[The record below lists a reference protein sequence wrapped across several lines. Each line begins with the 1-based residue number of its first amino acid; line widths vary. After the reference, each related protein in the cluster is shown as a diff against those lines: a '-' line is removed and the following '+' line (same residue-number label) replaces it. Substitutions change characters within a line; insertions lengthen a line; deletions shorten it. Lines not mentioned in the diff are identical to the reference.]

1 MAIFSRYRSSPK
13 LSLGYQYGTSRAVA
27 AVRAAIQDGSIPI
40 VESITLSENQR
51 LDHLA
56 ALYYNDSRFW
66 WVLAAASDIG
76 WGLQVPPGTIINVP
90 DINAVSSIVG

>member
-13 LSLGYQYGTSRAVA
+13 LGFGFQYGTSRAIA
-27 AVRAAIQDGSIPI
+27 AVRNAVSAGIVPIIQT
-40 VESITLSENQR
+40 VTLTENQR
-51 LDHLA
+51 LDQLA
-56 ALYYNDSRFW
+56 ALYYKDARFW

-90 DINAVSSIVG
+90 DINAVAAIVT